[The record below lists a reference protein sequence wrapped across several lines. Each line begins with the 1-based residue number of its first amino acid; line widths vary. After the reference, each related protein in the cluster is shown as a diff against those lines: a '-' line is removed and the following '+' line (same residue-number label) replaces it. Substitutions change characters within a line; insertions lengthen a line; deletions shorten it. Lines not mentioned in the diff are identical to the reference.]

1 MCKYGVF
8 SCPYFPLFGLN
19 TGKYGPEKLLICTI
33 FTQCMDQAITAS
45 EKTVWS
51 FFKWFT
57 EIQMK
62 LSFDLFYSVINNVHE
77 RQTKLGPENLI
88 KLEMKNSGN

>member
-1 MCKYGVF
+1 
-8 SCPYFPLFGLN
+8 
-19 TGKYGPEKLLICTI
+19 
-33 FTQCMDQAITAS
+33 MDQAITAS